1 VGSRKHHDRARSGRR
16 FRGLIRRDFRRDNG
30 SRGHRQVALAVR
42 RRSMMRRRVSKVV
55 VMSAILASKST
66 E

>member
-16 FRGLIRRDFRRDNG
+16 FRGLVRDFRRDNG

-42 RRSMMRRRVSKVV
+42 RRSMTRRRVSRVV
-55 VMSAILASKST
+55 VMSAIFASKST